1 MYLLDTN
8 ICIYA
13 LNGKHPSLKEKLLT
27 ISPESIFISSITVGE
42 LEYGASKSKWG
53 ERTRE
58 TMYSFLANY
67 AILPFIEED
76 ALLFGK
82 IRADLSSS
90 GNIIGSYDLMI
101 AVQGI
106 TRNLT
111 VITHNVR
118 EFQRVPGI
126 VLDDWVQ

>member
-13 LNGKHPSLKEKLLT
+13 LNGRHPSLSKKLLT
-27 ISPESIFISSITVGE
+27 ISPDSIFISSITLGE

-53 ERTRE
+53 ERTRQ

-67 AILPFIEED
+67 AILSFTEED

-82 IRADLSSS
+82 IRADLSRS
-90 GNIIGSYDLMI
+90 GNIIGAFDLMI

-111 VITHNVR
+111 VITHNTR